1 MASVGDNVE
10 KSLRSFEFSIFHQ
23 HVFELAQNVP
33 DLERFKHPYIEHRSI
48 LRGVSGGR

>member
-33 DLERFKHPYIEHRSI
+33 DLERLNTLISNTDRF
-48 LRGVSGGR
+48 